1 MRRTLTLLAAALA
14 LAIASQASAQQSA
27 AQLSAG
33 VDPAVSKKLH
43 DLGYPADL
51 QSAVQRWRSDN
62 GGTGAGPLRAE
73 EAAAILAQ
81 PQPEFMGAMVGNPF
95 TGMGVAMRH
104 ATRAEAEAEAIDICK
119 HEGGGDACVN
129 PTVVRAEQCAV
140 VVGYN
145 VTIDRRPTYRLSVA
159 ISTDSQRALDHA
171 KEACR
176 NGATHPGQC
185 QPLLRFCGD
194 GREVTMF
201 KDAPQPASKTAA
213 AR

>member
-1 MRRTLTLLAAALA
+1 MRRLWTLMAIAIA
-14 LAIASQASAQQSA
+14 LAIASPASAQQ
-27 AQLSAG
+27 LAG
-33 VDPAVSKKLH
+33 ADPAVTKKLH
-43 DLGYPADL
+43 ALGYPADL

-62 GGTGAGPLRAE
+62 SRTGSGPLRAD
-73 EAAAILAQ
+73 EAAALLGQ

-95 TGMGVAMRH
+95 TGMGVSMRH
-104 ATRAEAEAEAIDICK
+104 ATREEAEREAIEICK
-119 HEGGGDACVN
+119 DEGGGEACVN

-145 VTIDRRPTYRLSVA
+145 VTIDRRPTYRVSVA

-171 KEACR
+171 REACK
-176 NGATHPGQC
+176 NGATHPGRC
-185 QPLLRFCGD
+185 QLLLRFCGD

-201 KDAPQPASKTAA
+201 NESREPDSKTAA